1 MKKLYCLNAARS
13 AAVFVVFLLG
23 GCKPA
28 PATAPAPAPDTPDT
42 PYTSDTQRT
51 AMAALGRKMF
61 FDASLSA
68 SGRQSCATCHSPA
81 HAYGP
86 PDGRPVQPGGEGLN
100 RSGLRAVP
108 SLRYVLPRTPHWF
121 KEHQRDPIER
131 EIEIDSVPTGGF
143 ARDGRF
149 DVLRE
154 QARAPLFDPLEMAN
168 RDEAALAVRLRAA
181 SYAAEFVRVF
191 GRAALADDAQA
202 VAGLA
207 TALERFQ
214 LDDPS
219 FAPYTSKF
227 DRYLKGQ
234 AQLSQREQRGLRL
247 FADSGKGNCASCH
260 TVAPGAN
267 GAPPLLTDYSF
278 ANLGVP
284 RNRKLPANA
293 DPAFF
298 DLGLCGPLRKSRV
311 GVDDKYCGA
320 FKTPSLRN
328 VATRAVFMH
337 NAVFT
342 DLADAVRF
350 YSERDIRPERWYGR
364 DGAGRVERYDD
375 LPPGYRGNVDRLTAP
390 MDRQSGDTP
399 ALSEAEVQDIVA
411 FLHTLSDEDAQ
422 PAGPGPAT
430 GPLQPVAP
438 DLGRRLTA
446 R

>member
-1 MKKLYCLNAARS
+1 MNAARC
-13 AAVFVVFLLG
+13 AAVLFLITLG
-23 GCKPA
+23 GCGRERA
-28 PATAPAPAPDTPDT
+28 PVAGPVPDAN
-42 PYTSDTQRT
+42 RN

-61 FDASLSA
+61 FDVSLSA
-68 SGRQSCATCHSPA
+68 SGRQSCASCHSPA

-100 RSGLRAVP
+100 RQGFRAVP
-108 SLRYVLPRTPHWF
+108 SLRYVLPRTPRWF

-131 EIEIDSVPTGGF
+131 EIEVDAVPTGGF

-149 DVLRE
+149 DALHE

-168 RDEAALAVRLRAA
+168 RSDAVLAAKLRAS
-181 SYAAEFVRVF
+181 SYADEFARTF
-191 GRAALADDAQA
+191 GSAALADDARA

-207 TALERFQ
+207 LALERFQ
-214 LDDPS
+214 LDDAS

-227 DRYLKGQ
+227 DRYLKGA
-234 AQLSQREQRGLRL
+234 AQLSEPEQRGLRL
-247 FADSGKGNCASCH
+247 FSEPGKGNCASCH
-260 TVAPGAN
+260 IVAPGAN

-284 RNRKLPANA
+284 RNRKLAANA

-298 DLGLCGPLRKSRV
+298 DLGLCGPLRTSRV

-328 VATRAVFMH
+328 VAIRGVFMH
-337 NAVFT
+337 NGVFT

-350 YSERDIRPERWYGR
+350 YAERDIRPARWYQRGKS
-364 DGAGRVERYDD
+364 GKVERYDD
-375 LPPGYRGNVDRLTAP
+375 LPPRYRKNIDQMTAP
-390 MDRQSGDTP
+390 MNRSAGDAP
-399 ALSEAEVQDIVA
+399 ALSEAEVRDIVA
-411 FLHTLSDEDAQ
+411 FLRTLTDEDAL
-422 PAGPGPAT
+422 PAAGAPCCSFQRANAHDRL
-430 GPLQPVAP
+430 PLVKH
-438 DLGRRLTA
+438 RRSQH